1 MTPERKVVVTIPGMP
16 CISHDQYDIDGIRVE
31 RFTTAPKDAAQRPP
45 LICVHG
51 GCHASWSWQE
61 HAPVYAAAGYEV
73 HALNWRGRGGSAAI
87 NDDLFVNMSIADVV
101 DDIDKVARC
110 FDTPP
115 VLIAHS
121 MGGLAAQ
128 LDASAHEV
136 GALVLLTPVVPS
148 NVGATP
154 IELPIGDMDAP
165 WGPPPPDVARQMFF
179 QGLDDMLAAHFNAL
193 LVPESPLRV
202 YEATRWSL
210 VVDATKL
217 TAPILIVSGAL
228 DILTPPETGAAL
240 AALYGATYQ
249 LEPAHGHNVLL
260 GDGARRIAEDVI
272 AWVVGRPARRQ
283 AYSLGYTLDH
293 EKVCASAA
301 HPDEQPEH
309 RRHQRYRVGGT
320 RYISLAQ
327 GEHDIRAKSRR
338 HHRSVAR
345 HRRATIESLSAHR
358 LSSDRQFSFNA
369 QERRSGDP
377 GDRG

>member
-16 CISHDQYDIDGIRVE
+16 CINHDQYDIDGIRVE
-31 RFTTAPKDAAQRPP
+31 RFTAAPKDAAQRPP

-61 HAPVYAAAGYEV
+61 HAAVYAAAGYEV

-87 NDDLFVNMSIADVV
+87 NDDSFVKMSIADVV
-101 DDIDKVARC
+101 DDIEKVARC

-128 LDASAHEV
+128 LYASAHEV

-154 IELPIGDMDAP
+154 HELPIGDMDAP

-179 QGLDDMLAAHFNAL
+179 QGLDDMQAAHFYAL

-210 VVDATKL
+210 AVDATKL

-240 AALYGATYQ
+240 AAIYGATYQ

-260 GDGARRIAEDVI
+260 GEGARRIAEDVI
-272 AWVVGRPARRQ
+272 AWVVGRLTRQ
-283 AYSLGYTLDH
+283 GPDR
-293 EKVCASAA
+293 AA
-301 HPDEQPEH
+301 G
-309 RRHQRYRVGGT
+309 V
-320 RYISLAQ
+320 
-327 GEHDIRAKSRR
+327 
-338 HHRSVAR
+338 
-345 HRRATIESLSAHR
+345 
-358 LSSDRQFSFNA
+358 
-369 QERRSGDP
+369 
-377 GDRG
+377 

>member
-1 MTPERKVVVTIPGMP
+1 MSVKGQKETFRDRATCAAGKAFNRDEVFDLYFTFIPLLDFPSGIPMHLSAHQPQHQLAACERLNLRCDHESHSQNRANMTPERKVVQSMNTIPGMP
-16 CISHDQYDIDGIRVE
+16 CINHDQYDIDGIRVE

-87 NDDLFVNMSIADVV
+87 NDESFVKLSIADVV

-128 LDASAHEV
+128 LYASAHEV

-154 IELPIGDMDAP
+154 HELPIGDMDAP

-179 QGLDDMLAAHFNAL
+179 QGLDDMQAAHFYAL

-210 VVDATKL
+210 AVDATKL

-249 LEPAHGHNVLL
+249 LGPAHGHNVLL
-260 GDGARRIAEDVI
+260 GEGARRIAEDVI
-272 AWVVGRPARRQ
+272 AWVVGRLAR
-283 AYSLGYTLDH
+283 
-293 EKVCASAA
+293 
-301 HPDEQPEH
+301 
-309 RRHQRYRVGGT
+309 
-320 RYISLAQ
+320 
-327 GEHDIRAKSRR
+327 
-338 HHRSVAR
+338 
-345 HRRATIESLSAHR
+345 
-358 LSSDRQFSFNA
+358 
-369 QERRSGDP
+369 
-377 GDRG
+377 

>member
-1 MTPERKVVVTIPGMP
+1 MTSERKVVVITGASRGVNTIPGMP
-16 CISHDQYDIDGIRVE
+16 CIHHDQYDIDGIRVE

-61 HAPVYAAAGYEV
+61 HAPVYADAGYEV
-73 HALNWRGRGGSAAI
+73 HALNWRGRGASAAI
-87 NDDLFVNMSIADVV
+87 NDDSLVKMSSADVV
-101 DDIDKVARC
+101 DDIEKVARR

-128 LDASAHEV
+128 LYASAHEV

-154 IELPIGDMDAP
+154 HELPIGDMDAP

-179 QGLDDMLAAHFNAL
+179 QGLDDTQAAHFYAL

-210 VVDATKL
+210 AVDATKL

-240 AALYGATYQ
+240 AALYGAAYR

-260 GDGARRIAEDVI
+260 GEGARRIAEDVI
-272 AWVVGRPARRQ
+272 AWVVGRLAR
-283 AYSLGYTLDH
+283 
-293 EKVCASAA
+293 
-301 HPDEQPEH
+301 
-309 RRHQRYRVGGT
+309 
-320 RYISLAQ
+320 
-327 GEHDIRAKSRR
+327 
-338 HHRSVAR
+338 
-345 HRRATIESLSAHR
+345 
-358 LSSDRQFSFNA
+358 
-369 QERRSGDP
+369 
-377 GDRG
+377 

>member
-1 MTPERKVVVTIPGMP
+1 MNASEAELAPVLRANFMQPVIQATNNILVVDTARERILVDTGFGEKLGPSFGSFPGLGANLRRAGITPESIDLVVTSHGHLDHIGGLVTKTGALAFPKAQFVFVDTEWNCWTGSRYESEVNSSPMP
-16 CISHDQYDIDGIRVE
+16 DPFKMATIGAVRD
-31 RFTTAPKDAAQRPP
+31 
-45 LICVHG
+45 
-51 GCHASWSWQE
+51 
-61 HAPVYAAAGYEV
+61 
-73 HALNWRGRGGSAAI
+73 
-87 NDDLFVNMSIADVV
+87 MSIADVV

-128 LDASAHEV
+128 LYASAHEV

-154 IELPIGDMDAP
+154 HELPIGDMDAP
-165 WGPPPPDVARQMFF
+165 WGPPPPDLARQMFF
-179 QGLDDMLAAHFNAL
+179 QGLDDMQAAHFYAL

-210 VVDATKL
+210 AVDATKL

-260 GDGARRIAEDVI
+260 GEGARRIAEDVI
-272 AWVVGRPARRQ
+272 AWLVGR
-283 AYSLGYTLDH
+283 L
-293 EKVCASAA
+293 A
-301 HPDEQPEH
+301 H
-309 RRHQRYRVGGT
+309 
-320 RYISLAQ
+320 
-327 GEHDIRAKSRR
+327 
-338 HHRSVAR
+338 
-345 HRRATIESLSAHR
+345 
-358 LSSDRQFSFNA
+358 
-369 QERRSGDP
+369 
-377 GDRG
+377 